1 MKVQIV
7 CGKYIVITVPV
18 VDVIGADEIK
28 DAVHK
33 ILRQHSLP
41 LWERMKVEIYCNGEE
56 CLYFIF
62 PEQSEKIYIAS
73 YAIPYLD
80 EYFTE

>member
-7 CGKYIVITVPV
+7 CRKYIVVTMPG
-18 VDVIGADEIK
+18 VDVIGTDKIK
-28 DAVHK
+28 DEVHK

-41 LWERMKVEIYCNGEE
+41 LWENIRAEVYSNGEE

-62 PEQSEKIYIAS
+62 PESSEKIYLAS
-73 YAIPYLD
+73 YVIPYLD

>member
-7 CGKYIVITVPV
+7 CEKYIVIKMPG
-18 VDVIGADEIK
+18 VDMIGADKIK
-28 DAVHK
+28 DEVHK
-33 ILRQHSLP
+33 ILRHHYLP
-41 LWERMKVEIYCNGEE
+41 IWENMRAEVYCNGEE

-62 PEQSEKIYIAS
+62 PESSEKIYLAS